1 MSEQPNKKS
10 SRVWLI
16 LLALL
21 ICVGATTA
29 ALVSRSAR
37 FLPDDSGAIP
47 LVPQD
52 LPAAAPAP
60 QENTPTTPVGEVI
73 EEQPVPQ
80 PAAPQQPAAPAKA
93 PAKKPGSANTFRPGF
108 SSSDEDGDNK
118 WKTMTPIEI
127 FRISHEGDGQQVT
140 VLSDNGDKV
149 IAPGVENSY
158 TFKLK
163 NTGNI
168 FLDYSISMEATLSPA
183 DISIPIEGRISR
195 YDGEWVVGGS
205 DSFENIADMHGAED
219 SARLG
224 PGRYTYYTLDW
235 RWPFEGDDQMD
246 TALGDLAQQQDI
258 SLTIVLNTEAVQ
270 TPGSGGSGGSGDGSG
285 GTGGTDGEQT
295 PQNPDDMPI
304 GILPPDTG
312 DNSQMALWTTIAIA
326 AFLVMLLMMYL
337 EERERR
343 EQRREA

>member
-1 MSEQPNKKS
+1 
-10 SRVWLI
+10 
-16 LLALL
+16 
-21 ICVGATTA
+21 
-29 ALVSRSAR
+29 
-37 FLPDDSGAIP
+37 
-47 LVPQD
+47 
-52 LPAAAPAP
+52 
-60 QENTPTTPVGEVI
+60 VGEVI

-80 PAAPQQPAAPAKA
+80 QAAPTKA
-93 PAKKPGSANTFRPGF
+93 PAKKSGSANTFRPGF
-108 SSSDEDGDNK
+108 AASDEDGDNK

-127 FRISHEGDGQQVT
+127 FRINYEGDDQQVT

-163 NTGNI
+163 NTGNVY
-168 FLDYSISMEATLSPA
+168 LDYSVSMEATLSPA

-195 YDGEWVVGGS
+195 YDGKWVVGGS

-219 SARLG
+219 SARLA

-235 RWPFEGDDQMD
+235 RWPFEGDDRLD
-246 TALGDLAQQQDI
+246 TALGNLAQQQDVT
-258 SLTIVLNTEAVQ
+258 LTIVLNTEAVMS
-270 TPGSGGSGGSGDGSG
+270 GSSDGSG
-285 GTGGTDGEQT
+285 GGTDGEQT
-295 PQNPDDMPI
+295 PQDPDDMPI

-312 DNSQMALWTTIAIA
+312 DNSQMTLWTAIAIA

-343 EQRREA
+343 EQRKQRREA

>member
-1 MSEQPNKKS
+1 MSEQPNRKS

-29 ALVSRSAR
+29 ALVGRSAR

-47 LVPQD
+47 LVPED

-80 PAAPQQPAAPAKA
+80 QAAPQQSAAPTKA
-93 PAKKPGSANTFRPGF
+93 PAKKPAYAYPKRPGF
-108 SSSDEDGDNK
+108 VTSDEDGDNK

-127 FRISHEGDGQQVT
+127 FRINYEGDDQQVT

-163 NTGNI
+163 NTGNV
-168 FLDYSISMEATLSPA
+168 FLYYTVSMEATLSPA
-183 DISIPIEGRISR
+183 DISIPLEGRISR
-195 YDGEWVVGGS
+195 YDGKWVVGGS

-219 SARLG
+219 SARIA

-235 RWPFEGDDQMD
+235 RWPFEGDDRLD
-246 TALGDLAQQQDI
+246 TVLGNLAQQQDVT
-258 SLTIVLNTEAVQ
+258 LTIVLNTEAVL
-270 TPGSGGSGGSGDGSG
+270 SDGSG
-285 GTGGTDGEQT
+285 RSDGEQT
-295 PQNPDDMPI
+295 PQDPDDMPI

-312 DNSQMALWTTIAIA
+312 DNSQLDLWTAIAIA

-343 EQRREA
+343 EQRKQRREA